1 MGTVGNRSSEEKKK
15 NPDDDVESCRRCP
28 GKCQIIQCVCVC
40 EKEKNQKTIHDEE
53 LKTSVSDFSF
63 FFFLFLICFIWS
75 TKYNYTLRYTNHNSH
90 HFLYRF
96 KERWLQKT

>member
-1 MGTVGNRSSEEKKK
+1 MMWSLVG
-15 NPDDDVESCRRCP
+15 DVQENVRLFS
-28 GKCQIIQCVCVC
+28 VCVC
-40 EKEKNQKTIHDEE
+40 EKEKKQKTIHDEE

>member
-15 NPDDDVESCRRCP
+15 TWMMMWSLVGDVQENVRLFS
-28 GKCQIIQCVCVC
+28 VCVC